1 MAQVGKQEL
10 RSQTRKAIAKQMNQ
24 ALFATDRSL
33 SRDLFDELITDI
45 EQLMLAKRLAT
56 ILMLADEHSYYRIQ
70 QSLGVSAS
78 TSKRLH
84 GLLIRGAFPSI
95 EKLLENRR
103 KRAELIQSVEQIL
116 QAGLPP
122 RAYVVK
128 KRNKKRT

>member
-10 RSQTRKAIAKQMNQ
+10 RSLTRKAIAQQMNQ
-24 ALFATDRSL
+24 ALFAADRSL
-33 SRDLFDELITDI
+33 SRELFDELITDV
-45 EQLMLAKRLAT
+45 EQLMFAKRLAT
-56 ILMLADEHSYYRIQ
+56 ILMLADEQSYYRVQ
-70 QSLGVSAS
+70 QSLGVSPS

-95 EKLLENRR
+95 ERLLEDKR

-122 RAYVVK
+122 RAYVIKRRK
-128 KRNKKRT
+128 KRA